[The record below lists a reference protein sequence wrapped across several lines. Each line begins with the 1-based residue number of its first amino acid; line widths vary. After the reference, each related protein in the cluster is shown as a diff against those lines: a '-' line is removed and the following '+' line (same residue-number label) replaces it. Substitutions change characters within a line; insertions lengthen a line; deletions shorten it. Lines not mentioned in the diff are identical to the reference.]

1 MIEYIYTI
9 FILIDNYERR
19 HNLFFNQKKY
29 SVEAEKN
36 RKKSDKQKDESFAT
50 MVTIGLLATFP
61 PTRWLLRL
69 HKRKIINQVT
79 YEKRTSKIKKQIP
92 IIYIHGF
99 RGGDYTTNIMVHQ
112 ACKDKG
118 QDNPKYLKVTSDLFG
133 NITISGTWTGDKHPI
148 IQLVFKQRVVGI
160 YAICYYLRFTLA
172 FLSKKFNFNQY
183 DAVAH
188 SLGAPSIIKT
198 EMQTYY
204 RRHFPRLRK
213 AALIAGPF
221 DGVMYLGDI
230 PNVNRLNE
238 NGRPMLM
245 SASYIGMLINR
256 YRFNSDISILNI
268 YGNVLDETNTD
279 RFISVISAK
288 SIRYILAPI
297 SHTFR
302 EVEIRGPMAEHSM
315 MHDNLMVIDIVDTFL
330 GIKKH
335 NTEKEDKNAT
345 SIL

>member
-1 MIEYIYTI
+1 M
-9 FILIDNYERR
+9 
-19 HNLFFNQKKY
+19 FFNHKKY
-29 SVEAEKN
+29 SQEAEKN
-36 RKKSDKQKDESFAT
+36 RKKSDKQKDQSFAK
-50 MVTIGLLATFP
+50 MVTLGLLATFP
-61 PTRWLLRL
+61 LTRWLLRL
-69 HKRKIINQVT
+69 HKRKIVDHVN
-79 YEKRTSKIKKQIP
+79 YEKSDPRIKKQIP

-99 RGGDYTTNIMVHQ
+99 RGGDYTTKIMVEQ

-118 QDNPKYLKVTSDLFG
+118 RSGFLKVTADLWG
-133 NITISGTWTGDKHPI
+133 NITMEGTWTNDARPI
-148 IQLVFKQRVVGI
+148 IQLVFKQRIVGT

-172 FLSKKFNFNQY
+172 FLAKKFNFDQY
-183 DAVAH
+183 DAAAH

-198 EMQTYY
+198 EMQTAH
-204 RRHFPRLRK
+204 RKKFPRLRR

-230 PNVNRLNE
+230 PNVNQLNE
-238 NGRPMLM
+238 NGRPVFM
-245 SASYIGMLINR
+245 SISYLGMLFRRRN
-256 YRFNSDISILNI
+256 FNPNISILNI

-279 RFISVISAK
+279 KFISVISAK

-297 SHTFR
+297 SHSFQ

-335 NTEKEDKNAT
+335 HPDQEENYAT
-345 SIL
+345 TIL